1 MEKDV
6 WKELKGFRY
15 PYRISEEA
23 KLERQLPDGTWTRL
37 NPYFSTGGGQSS
49 ALYASIAVLPMGH
62 KRFSVTRLMALAG
75 WIPKKKPGQ
84 IYWHKNRCTQDCS
97 ARNLE
102 LISASEKSRRQKGP
116 NRRAVVKIDR
126 DGNELEVYRSIAEA
140 ARDNHVDRG
149 VVTARCLGDVQNPFD
164 LLGVSFRYESN
175 KRGYRYD

>member
-6 WKELKGFRY
+6 WRELKGFRY

-23 KLERQLPDGTWTRL
+23 KIERQLPDGNWMRL
-37 NPYFSTGGGQSS
+37 NPYFSAGAGRSS
-49 ALYASIAVLPMGH
+49 ALYVNIAVFPMGH
-62 KRFSVTRLMALAG
+62 KRFPVTRLMALAG
-75 WIPKKKPGQ
+75 WIPKKKAGQ

-116 NRRAVVKIDR
+116 NRRSVVKIGR